1 MREKMVSIGDDSWI
15 ENSAGRR
22 AFKVDGKA
30 MRIRDTLN
38 FEDTHGNV

>member
-1 MREKMVSIGDDSWI
+1 MREKMASIGDDFWN
-15 ENSAGRR
+15 ENSVGRR

-38 FEDTHGNV
+38 FEDTNRNV